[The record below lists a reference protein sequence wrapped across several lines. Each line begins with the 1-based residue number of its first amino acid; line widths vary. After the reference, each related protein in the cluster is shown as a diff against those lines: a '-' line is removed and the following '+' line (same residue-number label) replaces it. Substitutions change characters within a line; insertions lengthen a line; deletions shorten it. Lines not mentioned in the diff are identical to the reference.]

1 MGGSMRRGRNRAKAR
16 ESAEPSVEPAAP
28 APSEEDAPHASV
40 ARSTALMSIA
50 TLGSRVTGLVR
61 TWAMAFALGNT
72 FVTSAYQIAN
82 TLPNAI
88 YDLVAGGLL
97 GAAFI
102 PVFLLQKEKFGKEG
116 GNRFAS
122 NILNLTIVVMGL
134 LSILATVFAP
144 QVVATQTFTVGSD
157 AAVTEYAVLFFQ
169 IFAAQIVF
177 YGIGGV
183 VSGVLNANRIY
194 FLPALAPAFNNIAV
208 IVSLFAYV
216 PLSSADPM
224 LAIIVLAVGTTLGV
238 VVQFAIQIPALLKTG
253 FRFTLKIDLR
263 DPALVDAFKIAGPTF
278 VYVVGTLVSFSFRNA
293 FSLQAGAD
301 GPATLAYAWTWYQL
315 PYGVLAVSLSRT
327 MFTEMSEAVAREDW
341 KGLRHHVRTGIAGTL
356 LLIIPLA
363 GLMAALA
370 TPLMQLFQAGAFGAD
385 DASYV
390 ASILALWVLTL
401 PFYSVLKYLY
411 NVFASMRKF
420 VAYTVVSLLMIV
432 AQCGLYALLCSPDVL
447 GLAGVPI
454 SDLVYYGGCCVIMLA
469 VLFRRIGSFGM
480 GSILWMSARV
490 LAATGLGVAVTLGVS
505 SLLPSGSGMA
515 LGLLHLVVC
524 GSIGL
529 VVIFGLCAL
538 FRVPE
543 MHVVTNL
550 LDKVLGRLRKRRAP
564 EPQKSAAAKQAVQ
577 EQAALPHG
585 KHARIDHAL
594 AEGAGE
600 EAPAAPRPTSPA
612 GASAPVLPAD
622 TTGAITAR
630 ARHASPRSADAAS
643 ERPTAETGRHLRRD
657 EALTMQSS
665 VADAPRSKRAR
676 PKTSRTGSGPS
687 EGAPLPPNAT
697 GAIMARARHVKK

>member
-1 MGGSMRRGRNRAKAR
+1 MSGSMRKRGTRGRSAHS
-16 ESAEPSVEPAAP
+16 SAEAPVEPAAP
-28 APSEEDAPHASV
+28 SEPAQDGAPRASV
-40 ARSTALMSIA
+40 ARSTALMSVA

-102 PVFLLQKEKFGKEG
+102 PVFLLQKEKHGNEG

-122 NILNLTIVVMGL
+122 NILNLVIIVLGG

-157 AAVTEYAVLFFQ
+157 AEVAEYAVLFFQ

-183 VSGVLNANRIY
+183 ISGFLNANRIY

-208 IVSLFAYV
+208 IASFFAYV
-216 PLSSADPM
+216 PLSSFDPM
-224 LAIIVLAVGTTLGV
+224 LAIVVLAVGTTLGV

-253 FRFTLKIDLR
+253 FRFSLKIDLH
-263 DPALVDAFKIAGPTF
+263 DPALADALKIAAPTF

-293 FSLQAGAD
+293 FSLQAGDD
-301 GPATLAYAWTWYQL
+301 GPSTLAYAWTWYQL

-341 KGLRHHVRTGIAGTL
+341 NGLRHHVRTGIAGTL

-370 TPLMQLFQAGAFGAD
+370 VPLMQLFQAGAFGAE

-390 ASILALWVLTL
+390 ASILALWVLSL

-432 AQCGLYALLCSPDVL
+432 VQCALYALLCSPDVL
-447 GLAGVPI
+447 GLAGVPV
-454 SDLVYYGGCCVIMLA
+454 SDLVYYGGCCVIML
-469 VLFRRIGSFGM
+469 VILFRRIGSFGM
-480 GSILWMSARV
+480 GSILWMSVRV
-490 LAATGLGVAVTLGVS
+490 LAAAAVGAAAAHGFS
-505 SLLPSGSGMA
+505 QLLPVGSGMA
-515 LGLLHLVVC
+515 GGLLKLVVC

-529 VVIFGLCAL
+529 VIAFGLCAL

-543 MHVVTNL
+543 MHVVTDL
-550 LDKVLGRLRKRRAP
+550 LGKVLGRLRKKRAA
-564 EPQKSAAAKQAVQ
+564 EACD
-577 EQAALPHG
+577 EQAAPERPALPRG
-585 KHARIDHAL
+585 KHARPGRAL
-594 AEGAGE
+594 SDGSDAATGLSGVRGPEAGAC
-600 EAPAAPRPTSPA
+600 PAAHGRAA
-612 GASAPVLPAD
+612 GAHDAPLPPD
-622 TTGAITAR
+622 STGAVKAR
-630 ARHASPRSADAAS
+630 ARHAAAPPAD
-643 ERPTAETGRHLRRD
+643 G
-657 EALTMQSS
+657 
-665 VADAPRSKRAR
+665 
-676 PKTSRTGSGPS
+676 
-687 EGAPLPPNAT
+687 LPPDAT
-697 GAIMARARHVKK
+697 GAIVARARHARK

>member
-1 MGGSMRRGRNRAKAR
+1 MSARNGHMRMDGMRSPTGS
-16 ESAEPSVEPAAP
+16 SAESTSAS
-28 APSEEDAPHASV
+28 SEAEAPHASV

-102 PVFLLQKEKFGKEG
+102 PVFLLQKEKFGQEG
-116 GNRFAS
+116 GNRFAG

-144 QVVATQTFTVGSD
+144 QVVATQTFTVGSE
-157 AAVTEYAVLFFQ
+157 AEVTEYAVLFFQ

-194 FLPALAPAFNNIAV
+194 FLPALAPALNNIAV

-216 PLSSADPM
+216 PLSSFDPM

-238 VVQFAIQIPALLKTG
+238 VVQFVIQIPALLKTG
-253 FRFTLKIDLR
+253 FRFSLRIDLR
-263 DPALVDAFKIAGPTF
+263 DPALVDALKIAGPTF
-278 VYVVGTLVSFSFRNA
+278 IYVVGTLVSFSFRNA

-301 GPATLAYAWTWYQL
+301 GPATLAYAWIWYQL

-341 KGLRHHVRTGIAGTL
+341 KGLRRHVGTGISGTL

-370 TPLMQLFQAGAFGAD
+370 TPLMQLFQAGAFGAE
-385 DASYV
+385 DAAHV
-390 ASILALWVLTL
+390 ASILALWVLSL

-420 VAYTVVSLLMIV
+420 VAYTVVNLLMIV
-432 AQCGLYALLCSPDVL
+432 VQCALYALLCSPEIL

-454 SDLVYYGGCCVIMLA
+454 ADLAYYAGCCIIMLA
-469 VLFRRIGSFGM
+469 ILYRRIGSFGM
-480 GSILWMSARV
+480 GSILWSSARV
-490 LAATGLGVAVTLGVS
+490 LVAAGIGVVVTLGIS
-505 SLLPSGSGMA
+505 MLLPAGSGMA

-529 VVIFGLCAL
+529 VTVFGLCAL
-538 FRVPE
+538 LRVPE
-543 MHVVTNL
+543 MSVVTDL
-550 LDKVLGRLRKRRAP
+550 LHKVGSRLRKQRRTAP
-564 EPQKSAAAKQAVQ
+564 AGGKPAEAQAREAAQTRKHRRVRAGAADYRH
-577 EQAALPHG
+577 EHPALPRG
-585 KHARIDHAL
+585 KHARPDHAL
-594 AEGAGE
+594 GAGDDADDGTLE
-600 EAPAAPRPTSPA
+600 SIGLAETAEVRLSPAEKHAQHAAAPA
-612 GASAPVLPAD
+612 
-622 TTGAITAR
+622 
-630 ARHASPRSADAAS
+630 
-643 ERPTAETGRHLRRD
+643 
-657 EALTMQSS
+657 
-665 VADAPRSKRAR
+665 
-676 PKTSRTGSGPS
+676 SGP
-687 EGAPLPPNAT
+687 EPLPPDAT
-697 GAIMARARHVKK
+697 GAIMKRARHAKK

>member
-1 MGGSMRRGRNRAKAR
+1 MSARNGHMRMDGMRSPTGS
-16 ESAEPSVEPAAP
+16 SAESTSAS
-28 APSEEDAPHASV
+28 SEAEAPHASV

-102 PVFLLQKEKFGKEG
+102 PVFLLQKEKFGQEG
-116 GNRFAS
+116 GNRFAG

-144 QVVATQTFTVGSD
+144 QVVATQTFTVGSE
-157 AAVTEYAVLFFQ
+157 AEVTEYAVLFFQ

-194 FLPALAPAFNNIAV
+194 FLPALAPALNNIAV
-208 IVSLFAYV
+208 IVSLFACV
-216 PLSSADPM
+216 PLSSFDPM

-238 VVQFAIQIPALLKTG
+238 VVQFVIQIPALLKTG
-253 FRFTLKIDLR
+253 FRFSLRIDLR
-263 DPALVDAFKIAGPTF
+263 DPALVDALKIAGPTF
-278 VYVVGTLVSFSFRNA
+278 IYVVGTLVSFSFRNA

-301 GPATLAYAWTWYQL
+301 GPATLAYAWIWYQL

-341 KGLRHHVRTGIAGTL
+341 KGLRRHVGTGISGTL

-370 TPLMQLFQAGAFGAD
+370 TPLMQLFQAGAFGAE
-385 DASYV
+385 DAAHV
-390 ASILALWVLTL
+390 ASILALWVLSL

-420 VAYTVVSLLMIV
+420 VAYTVVNLLMIV
-432 AQCGLYALLCSPDVL
+432 VQCALYALLCSPEIL

-454 SDLVYYGGCCVIMLA
+454 ADLAYYAGCCIIMLA
-469 VLFRRIGSFGM
+469 ILYRHIGSFGM
-480 GSILWMSARV
+480 GSILWSSARV
-490 LAATGLGVAVTLGVS
+490 LVAAGIGVVVTLGIS
-505 SLLPSGSGMA
+505 MLLPAGSGMA
-515 LGLLHLVVC
+515 LGLLHL
-524 GSIGL
+524 SLIH
-529 VVIFGLCAL
+529 I
-538 FRVPE
+538 
-543 MHVVTNL
+543 
-550 LDKVLGRLRKRRAP
+550 
-564 EPQKSAAAKQAVQ
+564 
-577 EQAALPHG
+577 
-585 KHARIDHAL
+585 
-594 AEGAGE
+594 
-600 EAPAAPRPTSPA
+600 
-612 GASAPVLPAD
+612 
-622 TTGAITAR
+622 
-630 ARHASPRSADAAS
+630 
-643 ERPTAETGRHLRRD
+643 
-657 EALTMQSS
+657 
-665 VADAPRSKRAR
+665 
-676 PKTSRTGSGPS
+676 
-687 EGAPLPPNAT
+687 
-697 GAIMARARHVKK
+697 